1 MKALSCLLTS
11 LLLLVVVPL
20 IPAFADPE
28 PKPKFMME
36 SFITAV
42 PSGKDWFKV
51 EYVSIENQTG
61 KRLSIETWG
70 RHDKEKSTIDL
81 RGVFYRVNGGGERKA
96 LFCIRSYVIPTE
108 EKAYIALYL
117 VSNEFANSFESFGA
131 KTQEQFERYIIPTFK
146 MEFLYNELEAREAL
160 EDYLRFVKAYIE
172 FQQAK
177 ISIQKPT

>member
-1 MKALSCLLTS
+1 MKALLCLFAS
-11 LLLLVVVPL
+11 LLLFLMVPVLVL
-20 IPAFADPE
+20 AESE
-28 PKPKFMME
+28 PKQKFMIE
-36 SFITAV
+36 SFITAA
-42 PSGKDWFKV
+42 PIGKDWFKA
-51 EYVSIENQTG
+51 EYVSTENEAG

-70 RHDKEKSTIDL
+70 RHDKEKNTIDL

-117 VSNEFANSFESFGA
+117 VSNESSNSFESFGA
-131 KTQEQFERYIIPTFK
+131 KTQEQFEHYIIPTFK

-172 FQQAK
+172 FQQVK
-177 ISIQKPT
+177 ISIRKPT